1 MKTTKPTFNLLSI
14 GHRGV
19 GKTVFLAGSYIEL
32 HGQNRHALQQKLWF
46 DCQQKQVQEK
56 IDSLLGY
63 VSDKG
68 DYPPPTMKIKDFC
81 FSLKQGQFLG
91 SQTLCYFRWLDIPGE
106 ICNFQNPDFR
116 AMVSNSD
123 GCCVFIDA
131 YALLNSTNTYL
142 KYLEE
147 IIKQVT
153 AIASLAFLHDCKYPF
168 VIILTKCD
176 LLETLLTQQ
185 IQAFLKPLFAC
196 LDTVKANY
204 QTFYSSIPLDRTP
217 DSATL
222 KPTGAAN
229 PMLWLVW
236 QLSQTKNLKQSNIFQ
251 IFPVLVDRVSPRQR
265 VKVGSTVQVQQKKLA
280 ENLLSITHTP
290 SHLLVIA
297 IAFVASVGII
307 SLVYQYIKVT
317 PNRSPEQI
325 TAPSTKS
332 KLYRNTEGQA
342 YNK

>member
-32 HGQNRHALQQKLWF
+32 HQDRHAQQQLWF
-46 DCQQKQVQEK
+46 DCQQQQVQEK
-56 IDSLLGY
+56 IDSLVGY
-63 VSDKG
+63 VSHKG

-81 FSLKQGQFLG
+81 FSLKQRQLLG
-91 SQTLCYFRWLDIPGE
+91 SKTLCYFRWLDIPGE

-131 YALLNSTNTYL
+131 YALINNTDTYL

-185 IQAFLKPLFAC
+185 IQEFLLPLFAC
-196 LDTVKANY
+196 LDTVNANY
-204 QTFYSSIPLDRTP
+204 QTFYSSIPIDRTLL
-217 DSATL
+217 SATL

-236 QLSQTKNLKQSNIFQ
+236 QLSQTENLKHLKNIQ
-251 IFPVLVDRVSPRQR
+251 IFPVLFNRVLPRRR
-265 VKVGSTVQVQQKKLA
+265 VKVGGAVKVKQKTLA
-280 ENLLSITHTP
+280 ENLLSPTHTP
-290 SHLLVIA
+290 SRLLVIA

-307 SLVYQYIKVT
+307 SLAYHFIKFT
-317 PNRSPEQI
+317 PNRSPQQI
-325 TAPSTKS
+325 TAPATKS
-332 KLYRNTEGQA
+332 KLYGNTER
-342 YNK
+342 